1 METVITYR
9 RALHRI
15 PELGYELPQTLA
27 FVKTHLAALDCTVA
41 LPSRSAITAFFDAG
55 AKTALAFRAD
65 MDALPIEE
73 KTSASYASCHAGQM
87 HACGH
92 DGHTAMLLAFADW
105 LSAHKTELKSNVLLI
120 FQPAE
125 EATGG
130 AQSVCATG
138 LLAAHNVRAAFGL
151 HLWPGLPAGQLATR
165 PGPLMAR
172 SCEVNVTVT
181 GKSVHIAKAAEGAD
195 AAEAAAALLLEAY
208 RMERTE
214 LPADCLRLL
223 KFGELHAGTVRNAL
237 AATAVLRGS
246 LRAFYDADFEFL
258 QRRLRELSETVPAQ
272 FGCTGSLHCT
282 EGIPAVHND
291 ETLTEQLFA
300 MRPEMLRLTEPS
312 MTAEDFSF
320 YGKEVPAVFSFLGT
334 GRSEPLHG
342 DHFDFEESTLLA
354 GVEFYK
360 SLLAL

>member
-1 METVITYR
+1 MEPVITYR

-15 PELGYELPQTLA
+15 PELGHALPETLS
-27 FVKTHLAALDCTVA
+27 FVKSHLDALDCTVT
-41 LPSRSAITAFFDAG
+41 LPCQSAIAAFFDAG
-55 AKTALAFRAD
+55 AESALAFRAD
-65 MDALPIEE
+65 MDALPIAE
-73 KTSASYASCHAGQM
+73 KTGAEYASCHAGQM

-92 DGHTAMLLAFADW
+92 DGHTAMLLCFADW
-105 LSAHKTELKSNVLLI
+105 LSSHKTELKTNVLLL

-125 EATGG
+125 ETTGG
-130 AQSVCATG
+130 AQSLCASG
-138 LLAAHNVRAAFGL
+138 ILAAHRVRAIFGL

-172 SCEVNVTVT
+172 SCEVNVAVT

-237 AATAVLRGS
+237 AAEAALRGS

-258 QRRLRELSETVPAQ
+258 QRRLGELVRTVLPR
-272 FGCTGSLHCT
+272 FGCTGTLHCT
-282 EGIPAVHND
+282 EGFPAVHND
-291 ETLTEQLFA
+291 AALTERLFA
-300 MRPEMLRLTEPS
+300 ANPALLRLDAPS

-320 YGKEVPAVFSFLGT
+320 YGKELPAVFSFLGT
-334 GRSEPLHG
+334 GRDEPLHG
-342 DHFDFEESTLLA
+342 DRFDFDETALLA

-360 SLLAL
+360 SLLGL

>member
-1 METVITYR
+1 MDSVITYR

-15 PELGYELPQTLA
+15 PELGYELPKTLA
-27 FVKTHLAALDCTVA
+27 FVKTHLAALDCTVT
-41 LPSRSAITAFFDAG
+41 LPGKGAVAAFFNAG
-55 AKTALAFRAD
+55 ADTALAFRAD

-73 KTSASYASCHAGQM
+73 KTGAAYTSCHAGQM

-105 LSAHKTELKSNVLLI
+105 LSVHKAALKTNVLLI

-125 EATGG
+125 ETTGG
-130 AQSVCATG
+130 AQAICATG
-138 LLAAHNVRAAFGL
+138 LLAAHQVRAVFGL

-195 AAEAAAALLLEAY
+195 AAEAAASLLLEVY

-237 AATAVLRGS
+237 AATAVLHGS
-246 LRAFYDADFEFL
+246 LRAFYDDDFDFL
-258 QRRLRELSETVPAQ
+258 KRRLAELTKTVPAQ
-272 FGCTGSLHCT
+272 FGCTGALHCT
-282 EGIPAVHND
+282 DGFPAVHND
-291 ETLTEQLFA
+291 KALTEKLFA
-300 MRPEMLRLTEPS
+300 MQPGLLRLDTPS

-320 YGKEVPAVFSFLGT
+320 YGKEAPAVFCFLGT
-334 GRSEPLHG
+334 GHSEPLHG

-360 SLLAL
+360 SLLLL